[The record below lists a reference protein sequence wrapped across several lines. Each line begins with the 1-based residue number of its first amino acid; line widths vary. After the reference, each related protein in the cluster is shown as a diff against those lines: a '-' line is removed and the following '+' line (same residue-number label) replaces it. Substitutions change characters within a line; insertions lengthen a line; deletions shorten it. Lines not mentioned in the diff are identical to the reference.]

1 MLRFPLAE
9 RKAGHG
15 GFISGER
22 VSDIRGRMRL
32 AQIGKRTVYGREKSG
47 SGGCF
52 QEVKDR

>member
-15 GFISGER
+15 GFINGER